1 MKILISWLAYQHDF
15 IRDKDT
21 GAVKSIDPEGTN
33 YNMHKH
39 FYVYDKH
46 IILCSS
52 KGDPIGA
59 EMLKAAISLEFPDHI
74 VEYVPMDIK
83 DPIDLSEIKPK
94 VEAKLMEFSNDELD
108 IFVSPGTPAMYLA
121 WYICHTTLGLKTR
134 LIQTRPARFSKTKK
148 PELLTIEVEKS
159 QVPFTS
165 VIKEKRLD
173 TPMRED
179 DSDYILTDSIKG
191 IYKKAE
197 LLAQTDKVSVFIKG
211 ETGTGKEHLARFIHD
226 HSIRKNKPYI
236 TVNCSAF
243 HDQLLESR
251 LFGYKK
257 GAFTGA
263 EKDTPGLFEAANGGT
278 IFLDEIGDIS
288 PYMQQSLLR
297 VLQEKEIQPIG
308 GVSKKVN
315 VRVISATNQNLSNL
329 CKEGK
334 FRWDLYYR
342 LVVVELELPDLLSR
356 GSKEIEEMI
365 NYFLKTK
372 KQELKKSAILKL
384 SPVVK
389 QFMINYSWPGNVRE
403 MENLIETL
411 YVLNEN
417 EVSLSDLPSRFKSPS
432 GEGSLKWE
440 DVEKAHIEKVLK
452 LKKGNQRQAWLAL
465 GYGSINTLRKKI
477 SEYNIYVPEG

>member
-15 IRDKDT
+15 IRDKTT
-21 GAVKSIDPEGTN
+21 GAVKGIDPDGTN
-33 YNMHKH
+33 YSMHRY
-39 FYVYDKH
+39 FYNYDKH
-46 IILCSS
+46 IILCSN
-52 KGDPIGA
+52 KGDATGA
-59 EMLKAAISLEFPDHI
+59 EMLIASIANDYHGHVID
-74 VEYVPMDIK
+74 YVPMDIS

-94 VEAKLMEFSNDELD
+94 VEAKLMEISDNDID

-134 LIQTRPARFSKTKK
+134 MIQTRPARFSKTKK

-159 QVPFTS
+159 NIPVTS
-165 VIKEKRLD
+165 VIKEQRLD
-173 TPMRED
+173 YTIKED
-179 DSDYILTDSIKG
+179 EPDYILTSSIKG
-191 IYKKAE
+191 IYQKAE
-197 LLAQTDKVSVFIKG
+197 MLAQTDKVSVFIHG
-211 ETGTGKEHLARFIHD
+211 ETGTGKEHLARYIHE
-226 HSIRKNKPYI
+226 HSIRKNKPYV

-251 LFGYKK
+251 LFGYRK

-263 EKDTPGLFEAANGGT
+263 DKDTPGLFEIADGGT

-308 GVSKKVN
+308 GRSKKVN
-315 VRVISATNQNLSNL
+315 VRVISATNQNLTSL

-342 LVVVELELPDLLSR
+342 LVVVELELPDLITR
-356 GSKEIEEMI
+356 GVKEIEEMI
-365 NYFLKTK
+365 NYFLRVK
-372 KQELKKSAILKL
+372 KKELKKLAILKL
-384 SPVVK
+384 SPEVK
-389 QFMINYSWPGNVRE
+389 QFLVNYTWPGNVRE

-411 YVLNEN
+411 YVLSDN
-417 EVSLSDLPSRFKSPS
+417 EVSLADLPARFKDTF
-432 GEGSLKWE
+432 GEKSLKWE
-440 DVEKAHIEKVLK
+440 DAEKAHIEKVLK

-477 SEYNIYVPEG
+477 TEYDIHVPED